1 MFKTRGARNPCGTP
15 FLRRRKLLRLSLP
28 VVSVDRVA
36 ILANLSP
43 DFGNLANFESV
54 WLQIFW
60 FGDFLKAFDSKF
72 LVGEM

>member
-1 MFKTRGARNPCGTP
+1 MFKTRRARNPCGTP

-43 DFGNLANFESV
+43 DFGN
-54 WLQIFW
+54 WRIYRQISERFR
-60 FGDFLKAFDSKF
+60 KS
-72 LVGEM
+72 GEF